1 MSRAIHS
8 GCVSEISPRWSLP
21 AALFILLLF
30 VAVFASPASAQEIP
44 LENCGGLLTIPVS
57 AGDRP
62 LIFLVDTAANSTF
75 LNVKSFPYGV
85 SKPAA
90 IANWRGTDSVIGRE
104 VSLSELVIG
113 SQHVKN
119 LKLSAIDLSSMQQAC
134 GKRIDG
140 VLGANLLEKLG
151 MTIDLKNR
159 VVRFSS
165 ASAPASASAAKDEQ
179 QQFDELDR
187 QLAACGAAFS
197 RSDEQVFAACLDPE
211 IVLDTFAGAYRG
223 RDDVLKYFA
232 ASYFHRHPAAAL
244 TLTPRAHH
252 LTGNVI
258 WLEYELRIAL
268 PQQVVHARGTAL
280 FRNANGAWLLLHMNH
295 SIAYDE

>member
-1 MSRAIHS
+1 MPRAIHS
-8 GCVSEISPRWSLP
+8 GWVSEILPRWSLP
-21 AALFILLLF
+21 AALFIFLLF
-30 VAVFASPASAQEIP
+30 SLLFASPASAQEIP
-44 LENCGGLLTIPVS
+44 LENCGGLLTVPVS

-75 LNVKSFPYGV
+75 LNIKSFPYGV

-90 IANWRGTDSVIGRE
+90 IANWHGTDSVIGRE

-113 SQHVKN
+113 SQHLKN

-159 VVRFSS
+159 VARFSS
-165 ASAPASASAAKDEQ
+165 ASAANDEQ

-211 IVLDTFAGAYRG
+211 IVLYTFAGIYHG
-223 RDDVLKYFA
+223 RDEVLSYFA
-232 ASYFHRHPAAAL
+232 ASYFHREPAAAL

-258 WLEYELRIAL
+258 WLEYELRIVL
-268 PQQVVHARGTAL
+268 PQQVIHARGTAL
-280 FRNANGAWLLLHMNH
+280 FRNAGGSWLLLHMNH

>member
-8 GCVSEISPRWSLP
+8 GCVRMSPFRRSVFG
-21 AALFILLLF
+21 ALLLF
-30 VAVFASPASAQEIP
+30 ASFSLLAARPAVAQEIP
-44 LENCGGLLTIPVS
+44 LQDCGGLLTIPVS
-57 AGDRP
+57 TGDRM
-62 LIFLVDTAANSTF
+62 LTFLVDTAANSTF
-75 LNVKSFPYGV
+75 LNVKSFPNGV
-85 SKPAA
+85 VKQAA
-90 IANWRGTDSVIGRE
+90 IANWKGTDSVIGHE
-104 VSLSELVIG
+104 VSLDELVIG
-113 SQHVKN
+113 NQHVKN

-159 VVRFSS
+159 VARFS
-165 ASAPASASAAKDEQ
+165 PAVNNEQ
-179 QQFDELDR
+179 TQFDELDR
-187 QLAACGAAFS
+187 QLAGCGQAFS

-211 IVLDTFAGAYRG
+211 IVLYTFAGTYHG
-223 RDDVLKYFA
+223 REDVMKYFA
-232 ASYFHRHPAAAL
+232 SSYFHREPAADL

-252 LTGNVI
+252 LAGNMI

-280 FRNANGAWLLLHMNH
+280 FRNVNGAWLLLHMNH
-295 SIAYDE
+295 SVVYDE